1 MLIRIPA
8 DQDFGRT
15 GWGALRAT
23 VGQRFA
29 LPQGR
34 LRRTISLELL
44 PGVRDKI
51 TDLILGHSSSFHL
64 VLIDS
69 SYSPNTTT

>member
-1 MLIRIPA
+1 MLSRCVLIRIPA

-15 GWGALRAT
+15 DGVAHRAT

-34 LRRTISLELL
+34 LRRPISHGAPKNDLLQPTQAYTIALSE
-44 PGVRDKI
+44 PG
-51 TDLILGHSSSFHL
+51 
-64 VLIDS
+64 
-69 SYSPNTTT
+69 